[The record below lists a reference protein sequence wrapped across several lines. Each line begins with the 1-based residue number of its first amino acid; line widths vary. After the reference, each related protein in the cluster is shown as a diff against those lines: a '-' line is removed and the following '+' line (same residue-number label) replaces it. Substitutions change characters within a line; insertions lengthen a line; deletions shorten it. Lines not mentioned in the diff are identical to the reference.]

1 MRFVQL
7 LLMLSP
13 SVAFATGLP
22 DITPAGG
29 NGAASSPT
37 TMVTTSVVQV
47 INTIVLVVI
56 AFLFITVIKNAWQ
69 KYHQLGEAGT
79 KATWRDV
86 GVNVIVGAVLAA
98 IGIAYGIYAINI
110 F

>member
-13 SVAFATGLP
+13 VMVFAEGLP
-22 DITPAGG
+22 SITPAGG

-37 TMVTTSVVQV
+37 TMVTSSFVDV

-79 KATWRDV
+79 KATWREL
-86 GVNVIVGAVLAA
+86 GANIIVGAVLAVV
-98 IGIAYGIYAINI
+98 GIAYGIYAINI